1 MKKKNYQ
8 DLSKRYRETGK
19 GFLSEDEVSA
29 YLLGRM
35 PATKAAIR
43 AVFEEI
49 APRIERPIERFLDLG
64 AGPGTGLLAFSEVF
78 GDPPSAVLV
87 ESNPHMIAQG
97 KKLVEAQWVTED
109 LFQYEPEEVDCALF
123 GYSYGELDSQKRL
136 DLLKKVFTKAEVL
149 VVVEP
154 GTPRGY
160 ENVLEARDFLLSI
173 GGHMV
178 APCPHARQCPMQGS
192 DWCHFSVRVPRSKE
206 HRALNPSVPGSSP
219 GGPTLA
225 TCATGRPR
233 SCAGAGR
240 WISRGADDRS
250 RRDAHTRHDR
260 RGGPREGRCPRLRRR
275 VVPGAATGSARVAAR
290 RSGAIRRS
298 QRPP

>member
-8 DLSKRYRETGK
+8 SLSKRYRETGK

-64 AGPGTGLLAFSEVF
+64 AGPGTGLLAFTEVF
-78 GDPPSAVLV
+78 GDPHSAVLV

-97 KKLVEAQWVTED
+97 KKLVEAQWVTQN
-109 LFQYEPEEVDCALF
+109 LFLFEPKEVDCALF
-123 GYSYGELDSQKRL
+123 GYSYGELDSHKRL
-136 DLLKKVFTKAEVL
+136 DLLKRVFYKAQVL

-178 APCPHARQCPMQGS
+178 APCPHARKCPMQGS
-192 DWCHFSVRVPRSKE
+192 DWCHFSVRIPRSKE
-206 HRALNPSVPGSSP
+206 HRALKEGALGYEDEKFSYVAISKEPAQMARGRIVRHPLKQKGHVV
-219 GGPTLA
+219 LKI
-225 TCATGRPR
+225 CAEEGLIDKTI
-233 SCAGAGR
+233 SKKAGDTYR
-240 WISRGADDRS
+240 
-250 RRDAHTRHDR
+250 
-260 RGGPREGRCPRLRRR
+260 
-275 VVPGAATGSARVAAR
+275 SARKAKWGDEVRGDLSAR
-290 RSGAIRRS
+290 
-298 QRPP
+298 